1 MAQKSPRKTHSQF
14 FILTFTTPTYKNN
27 EYIKNRDYYQ
37 HNLKKFHQL
46 GIVKKTNLNQ
56 KSNFRLKLTLQ
67 NETLWTNK
75 KIIWSQIKKVCSQ
88 MNIKSSNL
96 SLYSDYNPQCSQ
108 KTFGF
113 KNKDKAL
120 DTLRQLQE
128 KPLKYQLQVITTML
142 GRAKYH
148 PYKNKDMD
156 QAIGVFEN
164 WVINYHKSK

>member
-1 MAQKSPRKTHSQF
+1 MTQKSSKKKLPRF
-14 FILTFTTPTYKNN
+14 FILSFTTPSFKNL

-37 HNLKKFHQL
+37 DNLKKFHQL
-46 GIVKKTNLNQ
+46 GIVKKSHLDH
-56 KSNFRLKLTLQ
+56 KSNFSLKLIFE
-67 NETLWTNK
+67 NKTLWTNK

-88 MNIKSSNL
+88 QHIKSSNL
-96 SLYSDYNPQCSQ
+96 SLYSDYNPECSQ

-120 DTLRQLQE
+120 DTLQQLQK

-148 PYKNKDMD
+148 PHKNKDMD
-156 QAIGVFEN
+156 QAITIFEK
-164 WVINYHKSK
+164 WLANYHKSR

>member
-1 MAQKSPRKTHSQF
+1 MTYTSSKKVHPEF
-14 FILTFTTPTYKNN
+14 FVLTFTTPSYKHGD
-27 EYIKNRDYYQ
+27 YIKNRDYYQ
-37 HNLKKFHQL
+37 HKLKKFHQL

-56 KSNFRLKLTLQ
+56 KSDFSLKLTLK
-67 NETLWTNK
+67 NETLWSDK

-88 MNIKSSNL
+88 KNIKSSNL

-120 DTLRQLQE
+120 DTLRQLQG

-148 PYKNKDMD
+148 PYKNKDME
-156 QAIGVFEN
+156 QAITVFEN
-164 WVINYHKSK
+164 WLLEYHKSK